1 MNINIVHTN
10 IKLIVFLS
18 IGKGRESPI
27 IKKRK
32 RNNELE
38 VVESNNLDV
47 NPYIRFRQGKNNDC
61 FQCSLKSALFYN
73 MRIIYKFSPNLD
85 TKEQY
90 EKFIQAI
97 DDFKTTQYVKE
108 FFYELKIVADKNHF
122 KFEKIEK
129 KYLTFEKQRDLFNEG
144 VEGVYMCK
152 ILDSCFKNNHW
163 VAISRNLIFDSSWD
177 HAKAFSKDNI
187 QSCSQNVVNGL
198 SDIIYISKRPTPLKS
213 SMTRKRKRKRSKKKV
228 HFPSTVRKKIQLQ
241 RFFVIKQKLSNKEQA
256 TLGAFIEEN
265 KKNFKKTDNI
275 LTSINGAEAVTLGEY
290 IKLVDG
296 GWLHDGTVNF
306 YMNLLSLRDAKFVT
320 NEYRKQRSYFFTS
333 FFFERLSW
341 RSSDS
346 EDKTAGKFDS
356 LQKWTSKRNT
366 NVFDYDKL
374 FFPVNIAQGHWLL
387 VVIWLKEKEI
397 RYYDS
402 MGDSCFEQTTK
413 KFLDY
418 MQIVHKIDSTKWRCV
433 NVLKEDGLAQQEN
446 GNDCGV
452 YMLMFCD
459 CLAVD
464 VSMKKFNASQ
474 AKISRYRI
482 ANSLMIKKAY
492 M

>member
-10 IKLIVFLS
+10 IKLTVFLS

-38 VVESNNLDV
+38 VVENNNLDV

-73 MRIIYKFSPNLD
+73 MQIIFKFSTNQD
-85 TKEQY
+85 TKDQY

-97 DDFKTTQYVKE
+97 NDFKTTQYVKK
-108 FFYELKIVADKNHF
+108 FFYELKMVADKNHF

-129 KYLTFEKQRDLFNEG
+129 KYLTFEEQRDLFNEG

-152 ILDSCFKNNHW
+152 ILDSSFKNNHW

-213 SMTRKRKRKRSKKKV
+213 SMTRKRKRKRSKKV
-228 HFPSTVRKKIQLQ
+228 QFTSTVKRNSLLLT
-241 RFFVIKQKLSNKEQA
+241 FFVIKQKLSGKEQA
-256 TLGAFIEEN
+256 TLDAFIEEN
-265 KKNFKKTDNI
+265 KKNFDESDWI
-275 LTSINGAEAVTLGEY
+275 LRSHHGAEKVSLGEY
-290 IKLVDG
+290 IKLVSGD
-296 GWLHDGTVNF
+296 WLHDGTVNF
-306 YMNLLSLRDAKFVT
+306 YMNLLSIRDEKFV
-320 NEYRKQRSYFFTS
+320 NNYLRKQRSYFFTS
-333 FFFERLSW
+333 FFFERLLW
-341 RSSDS
+341 KPSDCK
-346 EDKTAGKFDS
+346 DKTTGKFDQ
-356 LQKWTSKRNT
+356 LQKWTTKRNI
-366 NVFDYDKL
+366 NIFDYDKL
-374 FFPVNIAQGHWLL
+374 FFPVNISNGHWLL

-402 MGDSCFEQTTK
+402 MGDSYFEHTTK

-433 NVLKEDGLAQQEN
+433 NVRKEDGLAQQEN

-464 VSMKKFNASQ
+464 VSMKKFKASQ